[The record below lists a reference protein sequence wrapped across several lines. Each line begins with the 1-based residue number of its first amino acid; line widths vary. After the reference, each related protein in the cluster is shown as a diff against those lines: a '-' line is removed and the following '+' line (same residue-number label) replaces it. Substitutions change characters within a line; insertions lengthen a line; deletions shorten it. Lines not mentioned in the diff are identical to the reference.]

1 MGLKSPSSKKVNG
14 VDMKLRDITSGFP
27 LPDVKHNSLYV
38 LVPRSHII
46 LIKLVLIQ
54 EIQENYSE

>member
-1 MGLKSPSSKKVNG
+1 MMQSF
-14 VDMKLRDITSGFP
+14 RAQTDITSGFP
-27 LPDVKHNSLYV
+27 LPDVKHNSLYI